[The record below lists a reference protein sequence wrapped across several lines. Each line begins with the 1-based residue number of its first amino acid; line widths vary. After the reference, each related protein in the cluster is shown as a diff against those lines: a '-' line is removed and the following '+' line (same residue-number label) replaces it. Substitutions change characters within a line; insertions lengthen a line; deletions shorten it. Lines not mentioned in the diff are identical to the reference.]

1 MLFGAIA
8 ISEIVKKGY
17 CLYVI
22 LFVCTGNTCRS
33 PMAEAFLKDHFMK
46 TSLEIEVIS
55 AGIEAKKDAGAT
67 EKAIRVMKN
76 FNIDISDHSTRLIS
90 RDIVEKAEL
99 VIAMTRPHEL
109 SISKIQQQARNRTFL
124 AGEIV
129 RLGSLASKLEES
141 SSFKSWIEELHS
153 ARGGH
158 MTSGR
163 AGDEVLDPFDKPL
176 EEYEKIAMRINGICE
191 VLCKL
196 LTSEANK
203 NP

>member
-1 MLFGAIA
+1 
-8 ISEIVKKGY
+8 
-17 CLYVI
+17 
-22 LFVCTGNTCRS
+22 
-33 PMAEAFLKDHFMK
+33 MAEAFMKDYFLE
-46 TSLEIEVIS
+46 TSSEIEVIS
-55 AGIEAKKDAGAT
+55 AGTDAKEDSGAT
-67 EKAIRVMKN
+67 EKAIKVMEN
-76 FNIDISDHSTRLIS
+76 FNIDISDHSTRLL
-90 RDIVEKAEL
+90 DYAIVEKAEL
-99 VIAMTRPHEL
+99 IIAMTRPHEL

-129 RLGSLASKLEES
+129 RLGSLVSRPEAS
-141 SSFKSWIEELHS
+141 SSFKSWVEELHS

-176 EEYEKIAMRINGICE
+176 EEYEKVAMRLSGICE

-203 NP
+203 SP